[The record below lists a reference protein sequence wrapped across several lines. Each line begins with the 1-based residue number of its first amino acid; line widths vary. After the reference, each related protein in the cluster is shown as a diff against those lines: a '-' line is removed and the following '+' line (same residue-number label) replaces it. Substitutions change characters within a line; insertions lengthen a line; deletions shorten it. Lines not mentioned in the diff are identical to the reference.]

1 MFLIDQ
7 PARTRIEQRLD
18 ETLFV
23 EAGAGTGK
31 THELVQR
38 IINLIVSGN
47 VQANKIAAI
56 TFTEK
61 AAAELY
67 DRVLEELDQQRE
79 QATDP
84 QRQRVLAEATTQLDQ
99 AAIET
104 LHAFAGRILRLH
116 PIAAGLPPGYRILD
130 ESEGSL
136 KFAERWQR
144 ALDELLEDPELADPL
159 LTAFDAGIELKHLE
173 EIAKVMHEDWD
184 RAEQKEAELEVEE
197 VDIEPF
203 IAGLNS
209 VARLKS
215 KCRNVEDTMFQ
226 RLARVEAYAIR
237 LEKNLDHP
245 GKLTRL
251 LIPRTETS
259 LKGGRDGNNMNW
271 PKGKHLEARERLKA
285 LDEQREELR
294 HQLVLS
300 CCAPICNAIR
310 KIVVQY
316 ADERRKAGE
325 LEFHDLLIRA
335 SKLLKEKPSV
345 AESVRRR
352 YQRLLIDEF
361 QDNDPMQTRII
372 DAITQGEPGRAFYVG
387 DPKQSIYRFRR
398 ADIEQFN
405 KVKKKK
411 ADGLTRLTQNFR
423 STPGVIEFVNHVFE
437 PLMTEGAPD
446 QADWE
451 NLNAHRDPIAGVEHA
466 VTVVGEGYQRAVEIT
481 REQEGEGSP
490 PTDDEIREQ
499 EGEESPITVED
510 IRELEGKGLA
520 RMIADI
526 TASKWQ
532 VFDKSIDG
540 CRDARFADIAI
551 LVPTRTG
558 YRKGIR
564 PALDELDIPYR
575 LESRSEI
582 YGEPEIRVLLNLL
595 RAIEDPTDQIALVAA
610 LRSPAFAC
618 ADDDLYRWKQA
629 GGRWDYWS
637 FEPQQIPIDDPVAD
651 SMRWL
656 RETAKG
662 RWEMSISELVGYTI
676 RERRLMELA
685 VAERQPREHWAR
697 YRFLLDQARAFCD
710 GGGSTLSEF
719 LTWAEYQA
727 KNDTQVIESVVPE
740 EDQDAVRIMT
750 IHAAKGLEFP
760 IVVFAGLNSLPLSTA
775 PALLWSGEKCP
786 EESDCTDES
795 DSPEESD
802 CTDESDS
809 PEESDCT
816 DESDNP
822 EESDCTDE
830 SDNPEE
836 SDCTDESDNPEESD
850 CTDESDNPEE
860 SDCTD
865 ESDSPEESECPDCPH
880 EPRRPEVRFAKH
892 LETPGFAKLWERE
905 EKLQRDE
912 YVRRNYV
919 GATRARDHLILSVY
933 HKTTKEDAKSKTDA
947 QVIDTVIKEENVS
960 CRRLTHDE
968 IPDPPQMERENDLTA
983 GDETADERQRWI
995 IEREA
1000 AIQRFGKQPH
1010 ETVTSAS
1017 GRNRRAAPRTS
1028 SNPRDESNVDQSGD
1042 RPPWR
1047 RGRAATA
1054 LGRATHAVLQVVDL
1068 KDPDPEQIRQEAR
1081 AQAAAESL
1089 EGKAAEQIER
1099 LVLNATESE
1108 VVQDAVSAGRYWRE
1122 LYVSAEIE
1130 GVQVDGFIDLL
1141 FQQTNGKLVVVDY
1154 KTDTLRSDE
1163 AYDEAVARFRKQ
1175 AALYALILE
1184 ESLKMEVDSCVLLF
1198 LQPNKEELVPRLDV
1212 AKHEVRQ
1219 QLAASSVDGG
1229 LFGSD

>member
-38 IINLIVSGN
+38 IINLILSGD
-47 VQANKIAAI
+47 VQASKIAAI

-79 QATDP
+79 QATDA
-84 QRQRVLAEATTQLDQ
+84 QRQQDLAEATTQLDQ

-116 PIAAGLPPGYRILD
+116 PIEAGLPPGYRILD

-136 KFAERWQR
+136 KFAERWQQ
-144 ALDELLEDPELADPL
+144 ALDELLEDQELAEPL
-159 LTAFDAGIELKHLE
+159 LAAFDAGIELKHLE

-184 RAEQKEAELEVEE
+184 RAEQPEAELKVEE

-215 KCRNVEDTMFQ
+215 GCQNVEDKMFQ

-237 LEKNLDHP
+237 LEANLDQP
-245 GKLTRL
+245 GKLIRL
-251 LIPRTETS
+251 LIPQTATS
-259 LKGGRDGNNMNW
+259 LKGGRDGNNRNW
-271 PKGKHLEARERLKA
+271 PEKEHLEARARLKA
-285 LDEQREELR
+285 LDERREELR

-310 KIVVQY
+310 RIIVEY
-316 ADERRKAGE
+316 ANERRRVGE

-335 SKLLKEKPSV
+335 SRLLENDTSV
-345 AESVRRR
+345 VESVRRR

-405 KVKKKK
+405 HVKEEMRT
-411 ADGLTRLTQNFR
+411 GLTQLTQNFR
-423 STPGVIEFVNHVFE
+423 STPGVTEFVNHVFE
-437 PLMTEGAPD
+437 PLMAEGAPD

-451 NLNAHRDPIAGVEHA
+451 NLNAHRDPIAGVEQA
-466 VTVVGEGYQRAVEIT
+466 VTVVGEGSSRAVDKI
-481 REQEGEGSP
+481 RKNEGEA
-490 PTDDEIREQ
+490 
-499 EGEESPITVED
+499 
-510 IRELEGKGLA
+510 LA

-540 CRDARFADIAI
+540 CRDARFSDTAV

-558 YRKGIR
+558 LRR
-564 PALDELDIPYR
+564 LLPALEERDIAYR
-575 LESRSEI
+575 LESRSLV
-582 YGEPEIRVLLNLL
+582 YGSREIRELLNLF

-629 GGRWDYWS
+629 GGRWDYRP
-637 FEPQQIPIDDPVAD
+637 FAPQQIPIDDPVAD

-656 RETAKG
+656 RKTANR

-760 IVVFAGLNSLPLSTA
+760 IVVFAGLNSPPRSTA

-786 EESDCTDES
+786 K
-795 DSPEESD
+795 
-802 CTDESDS
+802 
-809 PEESDCT
+809 
-816 DESDNP
+816 
-822 EESDCTDE
+822 
-830 SDNPEE
+830 
-836 SDCTDESDNPEESD
+836 
-850 CTDESDNPEE
+850 E

-880 EPRRPEVRFAKH
+880 EPGRPEVRFAKH

-1017 GRNRRAAPRTS
+1017 GRNRRTAPRTS

-1175 AALYALILE
+1175 AARYALILE

>member
-38 IINLIVSGN
+38 IINLILSGD

-79 QATDP
+79 AATDP

-136 KFAERWQR
+136 KFAERWQQ
-144 ALDELLEDPELADPL
+144 ALDEMLEDQELAEPL

-184 RAEQKEAELEVEE
+184 RAEQPEAELKVEE

-215 KCRNVEDTMFQ
+215 GCQNVDDKMFQ

-237 LEKNLDHP
+237 LEDNLDQP
-245 GKLTRL
+245 GKLIRL
-251 LIPRTETS
+251 LIPQTATS
-259 LKGGRDGNNMNW
+259 LKGGRDGNNRNW
-271 PKGKHLEARERLKA
+271 PEKEHLEARARLKA
-285 LDEQREELR
+285 LNERREELR
-294 HQLVLS
+294 HQLILS

-310 KIVVQY
+310 RIIVSY
-316 ADERRKAGE
+316 ADERRRVGE

-335 SKLLKEKPSV
+335 SRLLENDPSV
-345 AESVRRR
+345 VESVRRR

-405 KVKKKK
+405 HVKEEMRT
-411 ADGLTRLTQNFR
+411 GLTQLTQNFR
-423 STPGVIEFVNHVFE
+423 STPGVTEFVNHVFE

-466 VTVVGEGYQRAVEIT
+466 VTVVGEGSPIAVDKI
-481 REQEGEGSP
+481 RKNEGEA
-490 PTDDEIREQ
+490 
-499 EGEESPITVED
+499 
-510 IRELEGKGLA
+510 LA

-540 CRDARFADIAI
+540 CRNARFADIAI

-629 GGRWDYWS
+629 GGRWDYRP
-637 FEPQQIPIDDPVAD
+637 FAPQQIPIDDPVAD

-656 RETAKG
+656 RETANR

-685 VAERQPREHWAR
+685 VTERQPREHWAR

-760 IVVFAGLNSLPLSTA
+760 IVVFAGLNSPPRSTP

-786 EESDCTDES
+786 K
-795 DSPEESD
+795 
-802 CTDESDS
+802 
-809 PEESDCT
+809 
-816 DESDNP
+816 
-822 EESDCTDE
+822 
-830 SDNPEE
+830 
-836 SDCTDESDNPEESD
+836 
-850 CTDESDNPEE
+850 E

-880 EPRRPEVRFAKH
+880 EPGRPEVRFAKH

-968 IPDPPQMERENDLTA
+968 IPDPPQMERENDMTA

-995 IEREA
+995 SEREA

-1141 FQQTNGKLVVVDY
+1141 FQQKNGKLVVVDY

-1175 AALYALILE
+1175 AARYALILE

>member
-1 MFLIDQ
+1 MFLVDQ
-7 PARTRIEQRLD
+7 PARTRIEERLD

-38 IINLIVSGN
+38 IINLILSGS
-47 VQANKIAAI
+47 VQASKIAAI

-67 DRVLEELDQQRE
+67 DRVLEELDEQRE
-79 QATDP
+79 AATNA
-84 QRQRVLAEATTQLDQ
+84 QRQQVLAEATTQLDQ

-144 ALDELLEDPELADPL
+144 ALDEMLEDQELAEPL

-184 RAEQKEAELEVEE
+184 RAEQEAAELEAVE

-203 IAGLNS
+203 IAALSS

-215 KCRNVEDTMFQ
+215 GCQNVEDKMFQ
-226 RLARVEAYAIR
+226 RLARVETYAIR
-237 LEKNLDHP
+237 LADNLDHP
-245 GKLTRL
+245 GKLIRL

-259 LKGGRDGNNMNW
+259 LKGGRDGNNRNW
-271 PKGKHLEARERLKA
+271 PQKEHLEARERLKA

-294 HQLVLS
+294 HQLILS

-310 KIVVQY
+310 RIIVEY
-316 ADERRKAGE
+316 ADERRRVGE

-335 SKLLKEKPSV
+335 SRLLENDPSV
-345 AESVRRR
+345 VESVRRR

-372 DAITQGEPGRAFYVG
+372 DAITQGESGRAFYVG

-405 KVKKKK
+405 NVKEEKR
-411 ADGLTRLTQNFR
+411 AGLTQLTQNFR
-423 STPGVIEFVNHVFE
+423 STPGVTEFVNHVFE
-437 PLMTEGAPD
+437 PLMAEGAPD

-466 VTVVGEGYQRAVEIT
+466 VTVVGEGSPLAVGKI
-481 REQEGEGSP
+481 RKNEGEA
-490 PTDDEIREQ
+490 
-499 EGEESPITVED
+499 
-510 IRELEGKGLA
+510 LA

-540 CRDARFADIAI
+540 CREARFADTAV

-558 YRKGIR
+558 LRR
-564 PALDELDIPYR
+564 LLPALEERDIPYR
-575 LESRSEI
+575 LESRSLV
-582 YGEPEIRVLLNLL
+582 YGSREIRELLNLL

-629 GGRWDYWS
+629 GGRWDYRP
-637 FEPQQIPIDDPVAD
+637 FEPQTIPIDDPVAD
-651 SMRWL
+651 SMGWL
-656 RETAKG
+656 RETAKQ

-760 IVVFAGLNSLPLSTA
+760 IVVFAGLNSPPRSTP
-775 PALLWSGEKCP
+775 PALLWSRAERP
-786 EESDCTDES
+786 EES
-795 DSPEESD
+795 DSPEDAE
-802 CTDESDS
+802 C
-809 PEESDCT
+809 
-816 DESDNP
+816 
-822 EESDCTDE
+822 
-830 SDNPEE
+830 
-836 SDCTDESDNPEESD
+836 
-850 CTDESDNPEE
+850 
-860 SDCTD
+860 
-865 ESDSPEESECPDCPH
+865 SEVSG
-880 EPRRPEVRFAKH
+880 RPEVRFAKN

-919 GATRARDHLILSVY
+919 GATRARDHLILSLY
-933 HKTTKEDAKSKTDA
+933 HKPTKEDAKSKTDA

-960 CRRLTHDE
+960 CRRLTHDQ
-968 IPDPPQMERENDLTA
+968 IPDPPQMERENESSA
-983 GDETADERQRWI
+983 GDETADDRQRWM
-995 IEREA
+995 IEREE
-1000 AIQRFGKQPH
+1000 AIQRFGIQQH
-1010 ETVTSAS
+1010 ETVTSVS
-1017 GRNRRAAPRTS
+1017 KRNRRAAPRTAS
-1028 SNPRDESNVDQSGD
+1028 EHRDESNFDQSAD

-1054 LGRATHAVLQVVDL
+1054 IGRATHAVLQVVDL
-1068 KDPDPEQIRQEAR
+1068 KHPDPEQIRQEAR

-1089 EGKAAEQIER
+1089 GGRAADQIER
-1099 LVLNATESE
+1099 LVRNAIESE
-1108 VVQDAVSAGRYWRE
+1108 AVHDAVRSNRYWRE

-1130 GVQVDGFIDLL
+1130 GVHLDGFIDLL
-1141 FQQTNGKLVVVDY
+1141 FELPNGKLVVVDY
-1154 KTDTLRSDE
+1154 KTDTFRSDE
-1163 AYDEAVARFRKQ
+1163 AFDEGVARFREE
-1175 AALYALILE
+1175 AALYAVILE
-1184 ESLKMEVDSCVLLF
+1184 ESLKKEVDSCVHLF
-1198 LQPNKEELVPRLDV
+1198 LQHDEEQLVPRFDV
-1212 AKHEVRQ
+1212 AKHEARQ
-1219 QLAASSVDGG
+1219 ELAGKSVDAG